1 MFTERVGWGAQ
12 AKVAAALLGD
22 VERMAVDREAE
33 LRRL

>member
-1 MFTERVGWGAQ
+1 MRRGTRHIM
-12 AKVAAALLGD
+12 VAAALLGD